1 MQTKSFNSNSENYV
15 TEFENY
21 LAIINKENTPQ
32 SIPLLVELFEDNSK
46 YDELMFSIIHSI
58 ERFDDETYLKY
69 LLPELEPIFK
79 NLQRFATILVMRILN
94 NSSTKDELE
103 KAVPTMSESTKD
115 TLKRIFINLRNKDA
129 KWISL
134 TENIFADFLANGTE

>member
-21 LAIINKENTPQ
+21 LAIINKENTPE
-32 SIPLLVELFEDNSK
+32 SIPLLVELFEDDSK

-58 ERFDDETYLKY
+58 ERFDDETYIKY
-69 LLPELEPIFK
+69 LLPELETIFK
-79 NLQRFATILVMRILN
+79 DSPRWATILIMRILN
-94 NSSTKDELE
+94 SDSTSKELE
-103 KAVPTMSESTKD
+103 KTVLTNSENTRN
-115 TLKRIFINLRNKDA
+115 TLNVIFANLRNKNP

-134 TENIFADFLANGTE
+134 TEKFLQI